1 MFILIFF
8 LVVAVSQFIVNKML
22 CISDENE
29 DSYAYSKKDSLVLAI
44 LFLIGIVLQIISPRI
59 EILRTVYWW
68 ACGIYFM
75 AAIIIMLIFMSVK
88 KARIEKIHEE
98 IKQVYEILQKMVDR
112 KNEGLDF
119 NNVPFTL
126 SYKYGNINKIDVVVE
141 PTSFDEKVLS
151 VILQQLNNFLP
162 TFTWSYELHLE
173 ERFMTFVGNDKPP
186 TMARWPGSWL
196 RPLHAFP
203 MGISGNGELIWQPD
217 SANKK
222 RLGRSLFLDEKG
234 NPVKAD
240 MSLSK
245 APQGLCA
252 GGTGGGKSVAIQ
264 NLIMHA
270 IEHRDEIS
278 LALVDPKVVEFS
290 NYKGMNGIVGVA
302 NTIQETC
309 EMLRIGKAVMY
320 KRNRELA
327 KLGCKQVAEYT
338 PHEFSGKVYMCGRE
352 YDKDQSVKV
361 KDNGEEKTM
370 TALELAE
377 SLEDMREVEVCLND
391 NDWITAN
398 RNCIHKIFSD
408 AMPMLLFIVD
418 EMAELTQ
425 KSGLKSEEAKQED
438 AMKDEIVSIISSIA
452 QLGRSAAV
460 HVLVATQKP
469 NATVVPTILRSNLG
483 LRVFMG
489 VAAEAGASLVTL
501 DNTLAT
507 TTDGT
512 YPGMG
517 IMQVNAQPVFF
528 RSYFSKFEDLEDYYQ
543 KRGMDSMGYGPE
555 NQPNGQ
561 VISSDNIDLE
571 GDEEFDLPEEQVNYE
586 FESIHKTIDKRQDQK
601 WEEI

>member
-22 CISDENE
+22 SISDDNE
-29 DSYAYSKKDSLVLAI
+29 DSYAYSKKDSLILAI
-44 LFLIGIVLQIISPRI
+44 LFVVGIALQILSPRI
-59 EILRTVYWW
+59 ELLQSLYWW
-68 ACGIYFM
+68 LCGAYLV
-75 AAIIIMLIFMSVK
+75 AALIIMLIFMTLK
-88 KARIEKIHEE
+88 KNKIEKQHEE
-98 IKQVYEILQKMVDR
+98 IRQVYEILQKMVDR

-126 SYKYGNINKIDVVVE
+126 GYKYGNINKIDVVVE

-173 ERFMTFVGNDKPP
+173 ERYMTFIGNDKPP
-186 TMARWPGSWL
+186 TVARWPGSWL

-222 RLGRSLFLDEKG
+222 RLGRSQFLDEKG

-240 MSLSK
+240 LSLSK
-245 APQGLCA
+245 APQGLVA
-252 GGTGGGKSVAIQ
+252 GGTGGGKSVTIQ
-264 NLIMHA
+264 NLIMHC
-270 IEHRDEIS
+270 IEHWDEVS
-278 LALVDPKVVEFS
+278 LACIDPKVVEFS
-290 NYKGMNGIVGVA
+290 AYKGMKGIVGVA
-302 NTIQETC
+302 NSIEETV
-309 EMLRIGKAVMY
+309 ELLRIGRAVMY
-320 KRNRELA
+320 KRNKELA
-327 KLGCKQVAEYT
+327 ALGCKQVAEYK
-338 PHEFSGKVYMCGRE
+338 PHEYAGKVFVCGRE
-352 YDKDQSVKV
+352 YNDADSIRFRE
-361 KDNGEEKTM
+361 NGEEKSL
-370 TALELAE
+370 TAGELADA
-377 SLEDMREVEVCLND
+377 LDDMHEVEVCLNET
-391 NDWITAN
+391 DWIVAN
-398 RNCIHKIFSD
+398 ANCIHKIYSD

-418 EMAELTQ
+418 EMAELTT
-425 KSGLKSEEAKQED
+425 KSGLKSEEAKKED
-438 AMKDEIVSIISSIA
+438 AYKDEIVSIISSIA

-489 VAAEAGASLVTL
+489 TAAEAGASLVTL

-528 RSYFSKFEDLEDYYQ
+528 RSYFSKFEDLYDYYK
-543 KRGMDSMGYGPE
+543 KRGLDELGYGPNE
-555 NQPNGQ
+555 CQSPVSNES
-561 VISSDNIDLE
+561 VDLSGE
-571 GDEEFDLPEEQVNYE
+571 EEFDLPEEQVDFE
-586 FESIHKTIDKRQDQK
+586 FESIHKTIDKRQDQN